1 MDRRYKKIDQAYI
14 SGNNAIQLERN
25 YSNYKERVKKTSK
38 RKKPIHEK
46 TNPFYTFILF
56 LVIIATLGISVLLLK
71 TQFTV
76 SDVAGDIIKMQNDLV
91 EIKKKNAQIKSEI
104 QQSTNMDEI
113 YEIATKELGMVQAS
127 KGDIEYI
134 EAKDITYTIQF
145 AELENNMDKSPLSIS
160 NILTFISKGW

>member
-1 MDRRYKKIDQAYI
+1 MDRRYKKTNQAYI

-46 TNPFYTFILF
+46 SNPLYTFILF

-91 EIKKKNAQIKSEI
+91 EIKKKNAQIKSDI

-113 YEIATKELGMVQAS
+113 YKIATKELGMVQAS
-127 KGDIEYI
+127 KKDIEYI